1 MGDLRAMDRKGRNNQ
16 NITFFDPIVP
26 CINIKIRASLGYRNK
41 FCFFM
46 LMSDQG
52 FRLSVAVFSVNC
64 KRNRFMIIVIGLRFS
79 SLLGIFREKNEFS
92 QNARKYAEKHF
103 DISVARKRFEA
114 VIDSVDLPDS
124 AK

>member
-1 MGDLRAMDRKGRNNQ
+1 MTEVISAMFNG
-16 NITFFDPIVP
+16 
-26 CINIKIRASLGYRNK
+26 
-41 FCFFM
+41 M
-46 LMSDQG
+46 
-52 FRLSVAVFSVNC
+52 
-64 KRNRFMIIVIGLRFS
+64 
-79 SLLGIFREKNEFS
+79 KNEFS